1 MNKILILAASA
12 FLASASWANDSI
24 QGTKWKTI
32 DDKTGKPKF
41 LIEIKKVKDNV
52 YNGSIVDVF
61 DVENKLTYKSCNGR
75 LMGKRLQGTTVI
87 NSLKLVESGK
97 FKDGKILDPDSG
109 RIYSLEGELVENGKK
124 LKLRGYLGIS
134 ALVRSQTWLR
144 VN

>member
-12 FLASASWANDSI
+12 FLASTSWANDSI

-41 LIEIKKVKDNV
+41 LIEIKKVKDNT
-52 YNGSIVDVF
+52 YNGSIIDVF
-61 DVENKLTYKSCNGR
+61 DVENKLNCKTCNGR
-75 LMGKRLQGTTVI
+75 LRGKRLQGTTVI
-87 NSLKLVESGK
+87 NNLKLVENGK

-109 RIYSLEGELVENGKK
+109 RTYSLEGELVENGKK

-134 ALVRSQTWLR
+134 ALGRSQIWLR